1 MPKRLY
7 LYSSHPHFN
16 SEQQIETAY
25 NSINQPLIVE
35 KTQAQLNQ
43 QSHIF
48 VVLLGAILGAFI
60 ALAIGYSIEV
70 SLLHYSTLAL
80 IPLFMS
86 FVLRKVY
93 IHTLI
98 HFKD

>member
-7 LYSSHPHFN
+7 LRFN
-16 SEQQIETAY
+16 HSDFDSRQQIEPTY
-25 NSINQPLIVE
+25 HSVNQPLIDEQV
-35 KTQAQLNQ
+35 QIQLNQ
-43 QSHIF
+43 QSHVF
-48 VVLLGAILGAFI
+48 VVFLGALLGACI
-60 ALAIGYSIEV
+60 ALAIGYSIEA
-70 SLLHYSTLAL
+70 SLVHYSTLAL
-80 IPLFMS
+80 IPLLMS